1 MGLAVIPTI
10 LIQGFKGI
18 RDIKNKKIE
27 EEKEKF
33 SCKVEIICYN
43 VIRKGNRHRVVD
55 LRCEEDLPYLVKVQG
70 RFFITLV
77 TNQKMNVSSA
87 KRNIPNDI
95 KSLKSNLFFIS
106 ITSILCK
113 NGGQPPYNT
122 IASSDNATIII
133 IS

>member
-18 RDIKNKKIE
+18 RDIKNKKKE

-55 LRCEEDLPYLVKVQG
+55 QIEENKAFPSLGQSTGKV
-70 RFFITLV
+70 FVMLV
-77 TNQKMNVSSA
+77 TNQINE
-87 KRNIPNDI
+87 
-95 KSLKSNLFFIS
+95 
-106 ITSILCK
+106 C
-113 NGGQPPYNT
+113 Q
-122 IASSDNATIII
+122 
-133 IS
+133 